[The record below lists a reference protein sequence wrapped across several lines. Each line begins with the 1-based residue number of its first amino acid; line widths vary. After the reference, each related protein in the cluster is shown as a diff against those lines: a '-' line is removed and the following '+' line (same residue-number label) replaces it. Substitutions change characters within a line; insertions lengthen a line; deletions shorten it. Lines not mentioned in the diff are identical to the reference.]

1 MPSLNMNIMLLRN
14 ARDVYTPTIFS
25 LVRGEYEKSCNLVL
39 VIRTQNL
46 VLYEYD
52 VCLFEAMMKHKVTFN
67 SEDQSVE
74 CSCQLFQFVGIL
86 CCHAIRVLNHW
97 NIIVI
102 PPKYILK
109 RQTKNAL
116 SGCIL
121 DNKGQI
127 IKEDP
132 KLVVLNRSKDL
143 CRTAVAISCKA
154 ANSEDASSYLA
165 KKLVEIGLE
174 VENILSK
181 RSSIQSAYHGD
192 ITCQTNDVNSDDKQ
206 LL

>member
-1 MPSLNMNIMLLRN
+1 MKPTFNVLEFFINFERLLDDMRYKEVESNYEMSQKMPPLNMNIMLLRN
-14 ARDVYTPTIFS
+14 ARDVYTLTIFS

-52 VCLFEAMMKHKVTFN
+52 VCLFGAMRKHKVTFN

-102 PPKYILK
+102 PPKYIL
-109 RQTKNAL
+109 RDGL
-116 SGCIL
+116 
-121 DNKGQI
+121 
-127 IKEDP
+127 
-132 KLVVLNRSKDL
+132 RM
-143 CRTAVAISCKA
+143 
-154 ANSEDASSYLA
+154 
-165 KKLVEIGLE
+165 LE
-174 VENILSK
+174 VDVFLTIKDKSSKKILS
-181 RSSIQSAYHGD
+181 
-192 ITCQTNDVNSDDKQ
+192 
-206 LL
+206 